1 VNRVTESHY
10 GGVNVDCKR
19 QLVIVIDDEGDAK
32 LFELNE
38 LSVIVNVSGFEENFR
53 QNLNLRL
60 RRDNCSVVCDYSDAK
75 SCDDTFFQTFSL
87 IVK

>member
-1 VNRVTESHY
+1 
-10 GGVNVDCKR
+10 
-19 QLVIVIDDEGDAK
+19 
-32 LFELNE
+32 
-38 LSVIVNVSGFEENFR
+38 VIVNVSGFEENFR